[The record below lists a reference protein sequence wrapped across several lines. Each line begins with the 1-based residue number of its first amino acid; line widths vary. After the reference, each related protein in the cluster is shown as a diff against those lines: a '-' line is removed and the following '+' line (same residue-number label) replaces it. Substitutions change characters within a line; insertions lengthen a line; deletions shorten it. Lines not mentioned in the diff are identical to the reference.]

1 MAAFVSIY
9 RHELPT
15 DSVEFTIGAHGFKPL
30 TLRLEDGV
38 PVIYEIGATSPDDKN
53 PYPHHFV
60 WVATGEELP
69 HGCSQTSYVGTIN
82 IPDGMTL
89 HLFQNWQ

>member
-1 MAAFVSIY
+1 MSSFVAVF
-9 RHELPT
+9 RHELPL
-15 DSVEFTIGAHGFKPL
+15 DSVHFTIKAFGFKPL
-30 TLRLEDGV
+30 TLRMEDGI
-38 PVIYEIGATSPDDKN
+38 PVIYEIGATSRLEEN
-53 PYPHHFV
+53 PYPHRFM

-89 HLFQNWQ
+89 HLFQDWQ